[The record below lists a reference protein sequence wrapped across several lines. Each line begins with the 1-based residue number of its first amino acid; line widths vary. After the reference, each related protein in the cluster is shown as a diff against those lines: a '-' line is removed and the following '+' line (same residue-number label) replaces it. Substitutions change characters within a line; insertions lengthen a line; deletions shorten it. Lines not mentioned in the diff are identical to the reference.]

1 MNQEIYA
8 VLTGDVINS
17 SSLELNDLQNLMKEL
32 KTFGSSLKDSF
43 IVDIDTYRGDS
54 FQVLLKT
61 PEYALY
67 VSTLIRL
74 WIMDKSISLFNKAYD
89 ARIAIGFGVLEQQ
102 DKVDIRIM
110 NGQPFIKSGH
120 LIDKMTNKVYIK
132 TDGCWDEE
140 TNEILDTISQT
151 VDKFIT
157 MLTTMQVKIVYQKLT
172 TTSQKKIC
180 EILSL
185 NQQNV
190 SQYLKNA
197 NYKIITAN
205 LDMFKNIVKNRIERK
220 P

>member
-1 MNQEIYA
+1 
-8 VLTGDVINS
+8 
-17 SSLELNDLQNLMKEL
+17 
-32 KTFGSSLKDSF
+32 
-43 IVDIDTYRGDS
+43 
-54 FQVLLKT
+54 
-61 PEYALY
+61 
-67 VSTLIRL
+67 
-74 WIMDKSISLFNKAYD
+74 
-89 ARIAIGFGVLEQQ
+89 
-102 DKVDIRIM
+102 
-110 NGQPFIKSGH
+110 
-120 LIDKMTNKVYIK
+120 
-132 TDGCWDEE
+132 
-140 TNEILDTISQT
+140 
-151 VDKFIT
+151 